1 MKLASLKH
9 GRDGRL
15 VVVARDHR
23 HWTPAWDVA
32 PTLQAALDD
41 WAVQAPRLR
50 ERYAELNAGLIA
62 DARVLDWAQFGPP
75 LPRAYQWCDGST
87 YLSHMERSRAARG
100 AALPPGHLTDMLF
113 YQSGSDRFLAH
124 DEPIPAMDPDWGLDL
139 EGTLAAILTDV
150 PRGTGT
156 ADAAGHVALLTLAN
170 DLTLRNLLPAE
181 FAKGVGLYACKP
193 ARPLAPLAVSP
204 DVFGA
209 AWCNAKLTL
218 TLECR
223 RNDDVIGRLD
233 TGADMQ
239 FSFADL
245 IAHAARTRILGAG
258 SIIGSGTVSNR
269 DVTRGFAC
277 IAEQRAVEMLEHGA
291 PRSPWLRPGDRVRLE
306 AVDAAGQSAFGA
318 IDQVVAR

>member
-15 VVVARDHR
+15 VVVARDHG

-32 PTLQAALDD
+32 PTLQAALDEWD
-41 WAVQAPRLR
+41 RCAPLLR
-50 ERYAELNAGLIA
+50 RRYVALNDGQDMERHG
-62 DARVLDWAQFGPP
+62 LDWAQLGPP

-100 AALPPGHLTDMLF
+100 ATLPPDHLTDMLF

-124 DEPIPAMDPDWGLDL
+124 DEPIPHAAPDWGLDL

-150 PRGTGT
+150 PRGTT
-156 ADAAGHVALLTLAN
+156 AADAVQHVALLTLAN
-170 DLTLRNLLPAE
+170 DLTLRNLLPGE

-204 DVFGA
+204 DEFGP
-209 AWCNAKLTL
+209 AWCSATLAL
-218 TLECR
+218 TLECT
-223 RNDDVIGRLD
+223 RNDEVIGRLD

-245 IAHAARTRILGAG
+245 IAHAARTRSLGAG
-258 SIIGSGTVSNR
+258 TIIGSGTVSNR
-269 DVTRGFAC
+269 DSTRGVAC
-277 IAEQRAVEMLEHGA
+277 IAEQRALEILTQGA
-291 PRSPWLRPGDRVRLE
+291 ARTPWLRTGERIRLDALDR
-306 AVDAAGQSAFGA
+306 AGASAFGA
-318 IDQVVAR
+318 IDQTVG